1 MQKSGRQQL
10 QISIQDL
17 INRRA
22 TDLGGWL
29 QSRGGSLDE
38 HLQEAE
44 NILYVFSQW
53 ASWRRETNVETEAW
67 MISELGQIP
76 STGRCDALG
85 RLLVELPNASPEDF
99 GHFPLVF
106 RTISALTKTTK
117 SCCKP
122 TSSSPSPTQCKD
134 EENAMQ
140 MGPMRTLTD
149 SIQRMQ
155 IGPGST
161 RLELPILTVEYRKAS
176 DSLMKGTNQLRMY
189 LTASVK
195 FLQAVGITNIPVY
208 GVQTDGPIVVL
219 PAAVLRDDNVRSLF
233 TNGVR

>member
-1 MQKSGRQQL
+1 
-10 QISIQDL
+10 
-17 INRRA
+17 
-22 TDLGGWL
+22 
-29 QSRGGSLDE
+29 
-38 HLQEAE
+38 
-44 NILYVFSQW
+44 
-53 ASWRRETNVETEAW
+53 
-67 MISELGQIP
+67 
-76 STGRCDALG
+76 
-85 RLLVELPNASPEDF
+85 
-99 GHFPLVF
+99 
-106 RTISALTKTTK
+106 
-117 SCCKP
+117 
-122 TSSSPSPTQCKD
+122 
-134 EENAMQ
+134 MQ